1 MQNHIIIRPKCSV
14 FRAKSRKRCSCGS
27 DYSNVLVGTGPYALS
42 WACPSSTIQTI
53 QRINPM
59 HGIIMMSSIQ
69 PLFPVSCNLLTE
81 TAMEGMIIPTRANM
95 GTSNASPARL
105 SLTFKRAAA
114 PTNATICKTVAMTTY
129 PKYPHQYSDRDAL
142 PEKVAYLFLYTVVR
156 ASMNPIICCG
166 RGLNAGAA
174 IGCPCCGAS
183 SIGNR
188 FRQSCISVVA
198 SNLGKAQTEFGEC
211 FVDVFF
217 AQHHRGLDLDD
228 IVEGSVCAQKNAPLP
243 HGIDYC

>member
-59 HGIIMMSSIQ
+59 HGINMMSSIQ

-81 TAMEGMIIPTRANM
+81 TAMEGMIIPIMPTRAINP
-95 GTSNASPARL
+95 GRAAISPA
-105 SLTFKRAAA
+105 SIRAIA
-114 PTNATICKTVAMTTY
+114 PTNAKICKTVAMTTY

-156 ASMNPIICCG
+156 ASTNPIICCG

-174 IGCPCCGAS
+174 ICCAS
-183 SIGNR
+183 GSIKICLGR
-188 FRQSCISVVA
+188 PWISVVT
-198 SNLGKAQTEFGEC
+198 SGPRKTQ
-211 FVDVFF
+211 
-217 AQHHRGLDLDD
+217 
-228 IVEGSVCAQKNAPLP
+228 I
-243 HGIDYC
+243 